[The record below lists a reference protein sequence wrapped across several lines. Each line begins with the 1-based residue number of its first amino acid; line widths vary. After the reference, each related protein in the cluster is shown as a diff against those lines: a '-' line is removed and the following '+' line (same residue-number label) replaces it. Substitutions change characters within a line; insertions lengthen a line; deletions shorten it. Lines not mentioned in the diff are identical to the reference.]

1 MAKKSKILN
10 CAVQN
15 ILSISNCAIVL
26 SVLCLFNDP
35 KYTYSTPE
43 YYGRENTIFPRSG
56 CKVTSVCRLDVSL
69 GLELKVAGKLRAQ

>member
-1 MAKKSKILN
+1 MAKKFSWSEGM
-10 CAVQN
+10 VQN
-15 ILSISNCAIVL
+15 TLSISNCAIVL

-35 KYTYSTPE
+35 KYTSSTPE

-56 CKVTSVCRLDVSL
+56 CKVTSVCRPDVSL